1 MGDLM
6 RLNKFL
12 SEAGVCSRREADR
25 LISSGD
31 ITVNGELAVVGMKVN
46 QDDEICY
53 QGHAV
58 TNDEKPVLLILNK
71 PRGIVC
77 TAQKREKNNIIDY
90 LNYPLRIYPVGRL
103 DKDSEGLLML
113 TNQGDLV
120 NKIMRAGNFHE
131 KEYLVKVDKKITKEF
146 LTQMRSG
153 VPILET
159 VTRRCQAKRIDDY
172 TFNIILTQGLN
183 RQIRRMCEYLGY
195 EVKQL
200 KRIRVMNFELGE
212 LALGEYRE
220 ATLAETKML
229 TEALQGSTS
238 LPWNERD
245 VNGQQT

>member
-1 MGDLM
+1 M

-25 LISSGD
+25 LISRGD
-31 ITVNGELAVVGMKVN
+31 ITVNGELAIVGMQVN
-46 QDDEICY
+46 QEDVICY
-53 QGHAV
+53 QGQVVA
-58 TNDEKPVLLILNK
+58 NDEKPVLLILNK

-103 DKDSEGLLML
+103 DKESEGLLML

-120 NKIMRAGNFHE
+120 NKIMRSGNFHE

-146 LTQMRSG
+146 LAQMRSG

-159 VTRRCQAKRIDDY
+159 VTRRCKVKRIDDY
-172 TFNIILTQGLN
+172 NFNIILTQGLN

-195 EVKQL
+195 AVIGL
-200 KRIRVMNFELGE
+200 KRTRVMNFELGE

-220 ATLAETKML
+220 ATIEEMAVLE
-229 TEALQGSTS
+229 EALQGSTS

-245 VNGQQT
+245 KSK